1 MIDKVN
7 NMTLTN
13 VEKVYNL
20 LPKVG
25 DGDKEHIES
34 TIETFEII
42 LECDNELAKHIQY
55 NSFSNKAEY
64 VEYDSGDKALPPIT
78 WQDYHDSR
86 IIAYIEKNYGI
97 NNDKK
102 YYHAIS
108 NVIRRHSYNPV
119 KMLIEY
125 KEWDGVKRIDGFLK
139 DILQCDQDENYLRE
153 VSRMIFYGGISR
165 LYNPGCKFDYM
176 PIISGEQG
184 IGKTT
189 IIKWLA
195 LNDSFYKEVTTI
207 EGKEGAECIE
217 GGWICEFAELLAM
230 QRSKDVESMKA
241 FITREV
247 DKYRKAY
254 GRHVSEIPRTC
265 IFIGTTNEPDYLK
278 DDTGNRR
285 YLPLYMKLKKGEM
298 WKNKEFIQNYILECW
313 RESLYKFKNGET
325 YLTIDGDFDS
335 IVKKEQDNATIEDV
349 QFNSLKNYLNEKPVG
364 YKICSKEICF
374 NVFKITENKVNTYY
388 TRSIAKYMLQF
399 PNWEKKAATE
409 IPNYGNQRHWIK
421 KYDIEEDNNSHKEEE
436 D

>member
-1 MIDKVN
+1 MDKVN
-7 NMTLTN
+7 SITLSR
-13 VEKVYNL
+13 VEKVYDL

-25 DGDKEHIES
+25 DGDKEHIEP
-34 TIETFEII
+34 TIETFEMI
-42 LECDNELAKHIQY
+42 LENDNEIIKHIQY

-64 VEYDSGDKALPPIT
+64 VGYDNDGKSLPPVG
-78 WQDYHDSR
+78 WQDFHDSM

-102 YYHAIS
+102 YFHAIS
-108 NVIRRHSYNPV
+108 NVIRRHCYNPV
-119 KMLIEY
+119 KELIER
-125 KEWDGVKRIDGFLK
+125 KSWDGVERIDSFLK
-139 DILQCDQDENYLRE
+139 DILQCEQDDDYLRE

-165 LYNPGCKFDYM
+165 LYIPGCKFDYM
-176 PIISGEQG
+176 PILSGEQG

-230 QRSKDVESMKA
+230 QRSKDIESMKA

-254 GRHVSEIPRTC
+254 GRHVSEIPRSC
-265 IFIGTTNEPDYLK
+265 IFIGTTNEPDYLN
-278 DDTGNRR
+278 DNTGNRR

-298 WKNKEFIQNYILECW
+298 WKNKEYIQGYIMECW
-313 RESLYKFKNGET
+313 RESLFKFNKGET
-325 YLTIDGDFDS
+325 YLTIDGEFDS
-335 IVKKEQDNATIEDV
+335 IVKEEQEKATIEDL
-349 QFNSLKNYLNEKPVG
+349 QFVSLENYLKNKPVG
-364 YKICSKEICF
+364 YRICSKEICF
-374 NVFKITENKVNTYY
+374 SVFKITENKVNNFY
-388 TRSIAKYMLQF
+388 TRLIAKYMLKF

-409 IPNYGNQRHWIK
+409 IPNYGNQRHWLK
-421 KYDIEEDNNSHKEEE
+421 KFEINNKEEDDLE
-436 D
+436 